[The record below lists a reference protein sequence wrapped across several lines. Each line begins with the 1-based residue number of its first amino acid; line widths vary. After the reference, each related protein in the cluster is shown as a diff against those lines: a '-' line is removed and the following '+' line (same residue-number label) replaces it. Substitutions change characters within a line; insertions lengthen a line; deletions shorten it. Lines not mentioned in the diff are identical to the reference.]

1 MYVFPGIGLASILCK
16 AKHISQEMIYTSATS
31 LSSTLT
37 DEEFE
42 SGMLYP
48 DLERIRAVSVVVARD
63 VIREAQRQ
71 KLDREPSLRGM
82 TDAELD
88 GWIKDRMYDPRM
100 EDGFLELKREEV
112 ESALREAEVSEFV
125 VREKLV
131 GKL

>member
-1 MYVFPGIGLASILCK
+1 
-16 AKHISQEMIYTSATS
+16 
-31 LSSTLT
+31 
-37 DEEFE
+37 
-42 SGMLYP
+42 MLYP

-88 GWIKDRMYDPRM
+88 GWIKDRMYDPRI